1 MLGVASK
8 DLGSA
13 TAETVQIDRRQF
25 NTPCS
30 HSAAMVRVGSE
41 GEIDRIRGHCC
52 RVHAVQRPA
61 RKPPQQ
67 KARHGQQPLPCCET
81 ACAYALVPLWAL
93 VVFEAWAFDN
103 RHRAIAVIVLAGVAI
118 VPEFVLIPLRIK
130 RSRRRRGQ
138 RSA

>member
-1 MLGVASK
+1 MRLIVFAAVVAVLMLFSVLLANRLSRR
-8 DLGSA
+8 LGMDSSRHRA
-13 TAETVQIDRRQF
+13 AKRR
-25 NTPCS
+25 
-30 HSAAMVRVGSE
+30 V
-41 GEIDRIRGHCC
+41 
-52 RVHAVQRPA
+52 
-61 RKPPQQ
+61 
-67 KARHGQQPLPCCET
+67 
-81 ACAYALVPLWAL
+81 AYALVPLWAL